1 MDQPDGEKGG
11 LIRREAGERPM
22 FKVPAPKTSLLGLD
36 ALARQKRAERG
47 EPEAAA
53 KRPKLAFEQA
63 EDEPDNS
70 SSAAAAASMSTA
82 AAGSSG
88 SQQQQQQQQQQ
99 RRFRGQRLDTPSHPG
114 GVTSEARESLEAAKQ
129 RQRERD
135 RAGVF
140 ASTSAGRERE
150 GEHRDRERGGGRD
163 SSRWES
169 GSRYD
174 GDRSRSSGSSRD
186 RDRDRE
192 RDRNYDRD
200 RDRSDRDRDSRGR
213 GNESEQRYGGS
224 SRPHSSSSREQQ
236 PGGSSSRQ
244 RGSAWDSAT
253 PLRQVEESEWDMTP
267 ARPGSGVQGSGAA
280 GQTPLRDAR
289 GSAAPSPWEP
299 ESSTRGGGGS
309 VGRIGGSGSSR
320 GSNAGAGGGWGSGS
334 SAVRLPA
341 AARPGSSIRGTP
353 GGGATGA
360 SGTGGG
366 AASIG
371 RVRFEVE
378 QSPALTPTWKS
389 TSWARQK
396 AAGGAAGGA
405 EGAESPVL
413 GEGGEDGTAGFDEAL
428 KREAELEEI
437 QMERDWYDAEEFG
450 GANAAAAAHNPF
462 VGDESLFKKR
472 ETEMTQRM
480 KRRDGTVMSLAAS
493 KRANEL
499 EKALTAWEDNRLL
512 TSGVV
517 KLRQVNLDFDDD
529 DENRVLLLVHD
540 TKPPFLEG
548 KALSGKA
555 AGVVLPL
562 KDPTSDMAVIARGG
576 SALVKEVREKKDKDK
591 SRLRFWD
598 MAGSKMGK
606 ITGLT
611 GEEEAEAAKRAE
623 EAAAAGLGDA
633 DDDDEAGGRKGSQ
646 FRSHLKKSEAASE
659 FSRTKSIAQQ
669 RRSLPVYTVRDE
681 LLQVIREN
689 PVTIVVGETGS
700 GKTTQMTQYL
710 HEDGYTSLGL
720 IGCTQPRRVAA
731 MSVAKRVSEEMGV
744 ELGQEVGYAIRFEDC
759 TSDKTFIKYMTDGV
773 LLRETL
779 SSEDLFQYKAVIMDE
794 AHERSLNTDVLF
806 GILKKVV
813 AMRADFKLIVTS
825 ATLDSV
831 KFASFFG
838 NAPVF
843 NIPGR
848 TFPVDVLWSRTPQ
861 EDYVEAAVKQAL
873 AIHLRDPP
881 GDILIFMTGQEE
893 IEATCFSLAERL
905 DQMRSGGQDVPEL
918 MILPIY
924 SQLPSDLQAK
934 IFDKAPEGSRKCI
947 VSTNIAETSLT
958 VDGIYYVIDT
968 GYVKM
973 KVYNPKMGMDALQVF
988 PESQAAAS
996 QRSGRAGRTGPGT
1009 AYRLYTE
1016 SAFKHE
1022 MLVSSVPEIQRTNLA
1037 NVVLLLKSLN
1047 VDNLLH
1053 FDFMDPPPQE
1063 NILNSMHQLWVLGAL
1078 DNVGGLTSTGRHMVE
1093 FPLEPA
1099 LAKLLLA
1106 GAAMGCSAEA
1116 LTIVSMLSVPSVF
1129 FRPPDRA
1136 EESDAA
1142 REKFFVPES
1151 DHLTLLH
1158 VYQQWKNNGYRG
1170 DWCARHYLQGKGLKK
1185 AKEVRAQLLD
1195 IMKTQRLPLTSC
1207 GSDWDVVRKA
1217 ICSAYFSNAGKFKG
1231 IGEYVNCR
1239 TGMPC
1244 HLHPSSALYGLGY
1257 TPDYVVYHELVFTS
1271 KEYMQCVSAVEPEW
1285 LAELGPM
1292 FFSIKESHS
1301 SRQERR
1307 KKEAATAAAM
1317 AAEAAQAEEAKAAAA
1332 AAAAAEEAERRQ
1344 KAREAAATP
1353 AGRRAT
1359 TPRRPLGL

>member
-47 EPEAAA
+47 EPEGDGTEA
-53 KRPKLAFEQA
+53 LAG
-63 EDEPDNS
+63 S
-70 SSAAAAASMSTA
+70 SSIAAAAAA
-82 AAGSSG
+82 ALQLHVALCLLW
-88 SQQQQQQQQQQ
+88 QLVEYPNTC
-99 RRFRGQRLDTPSHPG
+99 RR
-114 GVTSEARESLEAAKQ
+114 
-129 RQRERD
+129 
-135 RAGVF
+135 
-140 ASTSAGRERE
+140 
-150 GEHRDRERGGGRD
+150 
-163 SSRWES
+163 
-169 GSRYD
+169 
-174 GDRSRSSGSSRD
+174 
-186 RDRDRE
+186 
-192 RDRNYDRD
+192 
-200 RDRSDRDRDSRGR
+200 
-213 GNESEQRYGGS
+213 
-224 SRPHSSSSREQQ
+224 
-236 PGGSSSRQ
+236 
-244 RGSAWDSAT
+244 
-253 PLRQVEESEWDMTP
+253 VEESEWDMTP

-309 VGRIGGSGSSR
+309 VGRVGGSGSSR

-334 SAVRLPA
+334 SAVGLPA

-499 EKALTAWEDNRLL
+499 EKALNAWEDNRLL

-825 ATLDSV
+825 ATLDSA

-988 PESQAAAS
+988 PESQAAAN

-1185 AKEVRAQLLD
+1185 AKEGKGLKKAKEGKGLKKAKEGKGLKKAKEGKGLKKAKEVRAQLLD

-1239 TGMPC
+1239 TGMPCHLHPSSALYGLGYTPDYVVYHELGMPC

-1332 AAAAAEEAERRQ
+1332 AAAAAEEVERRQ

>member
-47 EPEAAA
+47 EPEGDGTEA
-53 KRPKLAFEQA
+53 LAG
-63 EDEPDNS
+63 S
-70 SSAAAAASMSTA
+70 SSIAAAAAA
-82 AAGSSG
+82 ALQLHVALCLLW
-88 SQQQQQQQQQQ
+88 QLVEYPNTC
-99 RRFRGQRLDTPSHPG
+99 RR
-114 GVTSEARESLEAAKQ
+114 
-129 RQRERD
+129 
-135 RAGVF
+135 
-140 ASTSAGRERE
+140 
-150 GEHRDRERGGGRD
+150 
-163 SSRWES
+163 
-169 GSRYD
+169 
-174 GDRSRSSGSSRD
+174 
-186 RDRDRE
+186 
-192 RDRNYDRD
+192 
-200 RDRSDRDRDSRGR
+200 
-213 GNESEQRYGGS
+213 
-224 SRPHSSSSREQQ
+224 
-236 PGGSSSRQ
+236 
-244 RGSAWDSAT
+244 
-253 PLRQVEESEWDMTP
+253 VEESEWDMTP

-309 VGRIGGSGSSR
+309 VGRVGGSGSSR

-334 SAVRLPA
+334 SAVGLPA

-499 EKALTAWEDNRLL
+499 EKALNAWEDNRLL

-825 ATLDSV
+825 ATLDSA

-988 PESQAAAS
+988 PESQAAAN

-1332 AAAAAEEAERRQ
+1332 AAAAAEEVERRQ